1 MTAIATALLVGFL
14 FVGCQSAGPRVVTS
28 AHDWSYSEL
37 VSAID
42 SFRKEE
48 VSKGPKVP
56 KRISSIELDGEDYLK
71 IYLTDFGAMS
81 GGGCRLSLKKIP
93 VKGWVVVNAEFMDQ

>member
-1 MTAIATALLVGFL
+1 MKAIATAILVGL
-14 FVGCQSAGPRVVTS
+14 LLTGCQTSAPRVLAS

-42 SFRKEE
+42 SFRKED

-56 KRISSIELDGEDYLK
+56 KRICSIELAGEDFLK
-71 IYLTDFGAMS
+71 IYLTDYGAMS
-81 GGGCRLSLKKIP
+81 GFGCQLSLKKIP
-93 VKGWVVVNAEFMDQ
+93 AKGWVVVNAEFCDQ

>member
-1 MTAIATALLVGFL
+1 MKAIATALLVGFL
-14 FVGCQSAGPRVVTS
+14 FVGCQFTGPRVVTS

-42 SFRKEE
+42 SFRKED

-56 KRISSIELDGEDYLK
+56 KRICSIELAGEDSLK
-71 IYLTDFGAMS
+71 IYLSDYGAMS
-81 GGGCRLSLKKIP
+81 GGGCQLSLKKIP
-93 VKGWVVVNAEFMDQ
+93 ANGWVVVNAEFMDQ